1 MQVAIGTKIN
11 NHKLKIEY
19 GSPSSSRSESQAKTL
34 ERIFSGIPND
44 ISCSNA
50 WIFCRE
56 YSMVSDLKA
65 DTAAITETIDEWI
78 KANADLNNIE
88 QCLKANPVNVK
99 GFYNSLSHDFWHFDL
114 FKYDNKTVEELKS
127 SGTFRLIRSKS
138 IENAIMSYDLDM
150 KYILIQEQDVKE
162 LMNASKDVETK
173 IADYSQINFHNFKN
187 YYSYCF
193 LIYYK
198 RLIGEYYN
206 KLSAFKRLA
215 TYHEYL
221 FTQIKMKAETL
232 IKSIQSQ
239 YNLKDE

>member
-1 MQVAIGTKIN
+1 MEVHHHPHVEKKNFKEYLLEGLMIFLAVTLGFFAENIREHVTDNAKEKEYMQ
-11 NHKLKIEY
+11 
-19 GSPSSSRSESQAKTL
+19 
-34 ERIFSGIPND
+34 
-44 ISCSNA
+44 
-50 WIFCRE
+50 
-56 YSMVSDLKA
+56 SMVSDLEA

-173 IADYSQINFHNFKN
+173 IADYSQINFHQFNN
-187 YYSYCF
+187 DSSYYF
-193 LIYYK
+193 LNDDK